1 MRLPHSPK
9 RSPTKRMQES
19 SLVGMRVNE
28 PQMHCIKS
36 F

>member
-1 MRLPHSPK
+1 MRPK

-19 SLVGMRVNE
+19 LFVGMRVDE
-28 PQMHCIKS
+28 PQVDCIKS